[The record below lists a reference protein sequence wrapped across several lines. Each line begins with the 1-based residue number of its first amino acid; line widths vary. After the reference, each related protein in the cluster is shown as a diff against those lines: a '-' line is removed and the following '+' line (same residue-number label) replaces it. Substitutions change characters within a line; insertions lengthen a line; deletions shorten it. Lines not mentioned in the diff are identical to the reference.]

1 MPPSSPI
8 LGIRAS
14 QVVVYV
20 VCLCVRCCLCPCQ
33 GQTCPNLS
41 PDGDVTRALPPVS
54 CLWLGK
60 QGPRDL
66 SLAPHWATQL
76 SELKLPSPVANRPNF
91 PRLSRTFPIG
101 GLIASPKGLTR
112 HLQRAKSLGGGD
124 DPSCGEGM
132 VIIKRARVWNS
143 GFAGTYVLL
152 TAVIACVILRPRGS
166 TPRAAVPFCP
176 AHTSH

>member
-1 MPPSSPI
+1 MKHGGASRGVHRCFDTRIFARTSPVWVVWVACSSHPEALMPPIASSPI

-20 VCLCVRCCLCPCQ
+20 VCLCVWCCLCPCQ

-101 GLIASPKGLTR
+101 GLIAS
-112 HLQRAKSLGGGD
+112 S
-124 DPSCGEGM
+124 
-132 VIIKRARVWNS
+132 
-143 GFAGTYVLL
+143 
-152 TAVIACVILRPRGS
+152 
-166 TPRAAVPFCP
+166 
-176 AHTSH
+176 